1 MSKPFGLFR
10 TLSLSAKFTLSFASI
25 AMLILFVMMAIV
37 IPLLEKERLENEN
50 HTIERLLANMEHQ
63 VELTMHV
70 NGLYNASYWEK
81 MELTMKNKLHDFIDA
96 YQISSDT
103 NEKELISLL
112 YLIPYINIA
121 FLYR

>member
-1 MSKPFGLFR
+1 MSRLFGFFR
-10 TLSLSAKFTLSFASI
+10 SLSLSAKFTLSFASI

-81 MELTMKNKLHDFIDA
+81 MELTMKNKLHDF
-96 YQISSDT
+96 
-103 NEKELISLL
+103 EKQAS
-112 YLIPYINIA
+112 
-121 FLYR
+121 